1 MENDFSGTDI
11 VFPDYENHEC
21 HEWSIIV
28 STAQRPSPAPI
39 TSSPCLLLADK
50 GSYVQQYLAEALQEQ
65 VKLLGFSTCEILSL
79 EEAAL
84 SSSTYNATYICLY
97 ELERPLLRTLE
108 ASAFAALRSVLE
120 SSAKTLWVT
129 NGGGLTPVTADFGII
144 NGLARVLKTESS
156 RSQIVSLA
164 LDIMKSGP
172 QEQLQSINKI
182 LQHLVTTSSHGTFE
196 TEYVEQDGVL
206 EVGRAVEA
214 RDLDLQVFKSCSEK
228 QLQVIPLGEAPASKL
243 SIRAPGLLD
252 TLQFIEDN
260 HHTRPLGPKEVELEV
275 RAVGLNFRDILVSLG
290 RLDSNAFGWECAGV
304 VTRVGRDCS
313 LTPGTR
319 VSACYGDTFRKYAR
333 CPEECVLSIPDKL
346 PFVDAA
352 SVPTTFTTV
361 YHGLH
366 EVARIQRGES
376 ILIHAGAGGTGQA
389 AIQIAT
395 LAGAVV
401 YVTVGS
407 EEKKQLL
414 MDLYDVPEKHILY
427 SRDTSFAQGIKRLTR
442 GKGVDIVLNSLSGES
457 LMASWNCIAPWGRF
471 IEIGKRDIQSRNKL
485 PMLPFEHNVTFSA
498 VDIAAMSLQKPALLR
513 KSFSAVMDL
522 IVNGKIGTAKPI
534 RTYGISEIEKAFRLM
549 QSGKHSG
556 KIVIEFNRE
565 EEIPVSCN
573 YPFRMY
579 STNRQSSS

>member
-1 MENDFSGTDI
+1 M
-11 VFPDYENHEC
+11 
-21 HEWSIIV
+21 
-28 STAQRPSPAPI
+28 A
-39 TSSPCLLLADK
+39 
-50 GSYVQQYLAEALQEQ
+50 
-65 VKLLGFSTCEILSL
+65 
-79 EEAAL
+79 
-84 SSSTYNATYICLY
+84 
-97 ELERPLLRTLE
+97 
-108 ASAFAALRSVLE
+108 
-120 SSAKTLWVT
+120 
-129 NGGGLTPVTADFGII
+129 PVTADFGIVT
-144 NGLARVLKTESS
+144 GLSRVLRNESN

-172 QEQLQSINKI
+172 HEQLRNINKI
-182 LQHLVTTSSHGTFE
+182 VQRLVTTSSYDTYE
-196 TEYVEQDGVL
+196 TEYVERDSVL
-206 EVGRAVEA
+206 EVSRIVEDN
-214 RDLDLQVFKSCSEK
+214 DLDLQVYKCCSEK
-228 QLQVIPLGEAPASKL
+228 QLQVIPLGEATASKL

-260 HHTRPLGPKEVELEV
+260 QYTKPLGPKEVEIEV

-290 RLDSNAFGWECAGV
+290 RLDSTAFGWECAGV
-304 VTRVGRDCS
+304 VTRVGRDCY

-333 CPEECVLSIPDKL
+333 CPEECVLGIPDKL
-346 PFVDAA
+346 SFVDAA

-366 EVARIQRGES
+366 EVARIQSGES

-389 AIQIAT
+389 AIQIAK
-395 LAGAVV
+395 LAGALV

-427 SRDTSFAQGIKRLTR
+427 SRDTSFAQGIRRLTC

-457 LMASWNCIAPWGRF
+457 LLASWNCIAPWGRF

-522 IVNGKIGTAKPI
+522 IANGKIGMAKPI
-534 RTYGISEIEKAFRLM
+534 HTYRVSEIEKAFRLM

-556 KIVIEFNRE
+556 KIVIEFNKD
-565 EEIPVSCN
+565 EEIPVSYS
-573 YPFRMY
+573 YPALVY
-579 STNRQSSS
+579 PTNHQSLL